1 METRDIVHS
10 ILTGGVAAWPR
21 DEDIDAISN
30 ALKERRS
37 ILRRIRTADARAEM
51 RIGSEGTL
59 TGLSPKYL
67 NGMRVRVST
76 IKKTRVGITFV
87 DAPPDRF
94 SLGGTTVPAQCIILD

>member
-1 METRDIVHS
+1 METRDICDS
-10 ILTGGVAAWPR
+10 ILVG
-21 DEDIDAISN
+21 DNDDDIKTIFN
-30 ALKERRS
+30 ALNERQRIVRAIRGAKARS
-37 ILRRIRTADARAEM
+37 EM

-94 SLGGTTVPAQCIILD
+94 SLGGTTIPAQCIILD